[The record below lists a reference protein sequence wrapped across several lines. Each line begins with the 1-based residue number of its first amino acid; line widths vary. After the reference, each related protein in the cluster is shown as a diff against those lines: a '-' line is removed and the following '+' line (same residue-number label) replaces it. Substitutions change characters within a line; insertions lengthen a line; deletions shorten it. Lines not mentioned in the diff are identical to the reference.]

1 MARSEHDRRSKEH
14 DDIAAMFDKV
24 APRYDRLNRVLSLG
38 NDRGW
43 RRRAVVRARL
53 GPGETALDVGVGT
66 GDLAFEL
73 LAASD
78 ATSRVLGIDVSEAM
92 LGLVRQRAATSPLG
106 ARFEA
111 RVADAQALPL
121 PAASFDRVTAGFAIR
136 NFDDLAAGLG
146 EMRRVLR
153 PGGRAV
159 ILEFSTPPQSLV
171 RAVSDVY
178 LHGLVPGLAALLGG
192 DAEAY
197 RYLPR
202 SIARFPAADGLAAL
216 LRDAGF
222 ARVRFERLAM
232 GVVAI
237 HVAEA

>member
-1 MARSEHDRRSKEH
+1 MTRSEHDAK
-14 DDIAAMFDKV
+14 IAAMFDTV
-24 APRYDRLNRVLSLG
+24 APRYDRLNRILSLG

-43 RRRAVVRARL
+43 RRRAVTLARL
-53 GPGETALDVGVGT
+53 GPDETALDVGVGT
-66 GDLAFEL
+66 GDLAFDL

-78 ATSRVLGIDVSEAM
+78 ATSRVVGIDVSEAM
-92 LGLVRQRAATSPLG
+92 LGLVRQRAAASPQG
-106 ARFEA
+106 PRFEA
-111 RVADAQALPL
+111 RVADAQALPF
-121 PAASFDRVTAGFAIR
+121 PEASFDRVTAGFAIR
-136 NFDDLAAGLG
+136 NFGDLAAGLG

-153 PGGRAV
+153 PGGRTV
-159 ILEFSTPPQSLV
+159 ILEFSTPPRPLV
-171 RAVSDVY
+171 RAVSNVY
-178 LHGLVPGLAALLGG
+178 LHGLVPRIAALLGG

-202 SIARFPAADGLAAL
+202 SIARFPAAEGLAAL